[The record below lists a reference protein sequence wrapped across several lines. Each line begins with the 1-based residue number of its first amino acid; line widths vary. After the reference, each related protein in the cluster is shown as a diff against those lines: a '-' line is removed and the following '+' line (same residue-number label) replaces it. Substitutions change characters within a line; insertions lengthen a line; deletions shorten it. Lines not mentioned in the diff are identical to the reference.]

1 MSNAAFDTNMER
13 DEPVTRSLDARP
25 IPRITIQ
32 AFCDTPEIAGT
43 IETAAM
49 DRRMSRAHV
58 KVHTGGINAAGEF
71 YRSAPTP
78 NLILVETQLPTDE
91 LIGSLD
97 TLAEVCDAGTKVMV
111 IGHSNDVQLYREL
124 LKRGVSEYLVAP
136 IDVMT
141 VISTV
146 SGIYRE
152 SGTEKLG
159 QVYAFIGSKGG
170 VGSSTVAHNVAWTMG
185 RLFGSDVILA
195 DLDLPFGTAGLD
207 FNLDPTQGIAEA
219 VFGAD
224 RLDEVLLDRLLAK
237 CEDHLSLLA
246 APAALDK
253 AYDFNEAAFD
263 QVLEIVQANV
273 PTVVL
278 DVPHMWTAW
287 ARKTL
292 IAADEV
298 IVTAVPDLA
307 NLRNAKSIV
316 DLLKQARPNDAPP
329 KLILNQVG
337 VPKRPEIKPDD
348 FAAALQVSPI
358 ATIPFDPL
366 LFGTA
371 ANNGQMIAEASA
383 KTSVSDV
390 FAEIAQLVSGRKELH
405 KARRRGLD
413 LGPLLQRLK
422 SKPKAKAKTKK
433 AG

>member
-1 MSNAAFDTNMER
+1 MPNLAYDMTPEGEETAPR
-13 DEPVTRSLDARP
+13 PADARP

-58 KVHTGGINAAGEF
+58 KVHTGGLNAAAEF

-78 NLILVETQLPTDE
+78 NLIMAEIDA
-91 LIGSLD
+91 SLRRSRR
-97 TLAEVCDAGTKVMV
+97 TARQSCRGLRRRHQ
-111 IGHSNDVQLYREL
+111 GHGDRPFERRRLYREL

-136 IDVMT
+136 VDVMT
-141 VISTV
+141 IISAI
-146 SGIYRE
+146 SNIYHE
-152 SGTEKLG
+152 SGSEKLG
-159 QVYAFIGSKGG
+159 QVYAFIGAKGG
-170 VGSSTVAHNVAWTMG
+170 VGSSTIAHNVAWTMA
-185 RLFGSDVILA
+185 RLVGSDVILA

-207 FNLDPTQGIAEA
+207 FNLDPPQGIAEA

-253 AYDFNEAAFD
+253 AYDFGEGAFD

-278 DVPHMWTAW
+278 DIPHLWTAW
-287 ARKTL
+287 VRKTL

-298 IVTAVPDLA
+298 VITAVPDLA

-316 DLLKQARPNDAPP
+316 DLL
-329 KLILNQVG
+329 G
-337 VPKRPEIKPDD
+337 
-348 FAAALQVSPI
+348 
-358 ATIPFDPL
+358 
-366 LFGTA
+366 
-371 ANNGQMIAEASA
+371 
-383 KTSVSDV
+383 
-390 FAEIAQLVSGRKELH
+390 
-405 KARRRGLD
+405 RRGRTT
-413 LGPLLQRLK
+413 PRR
-422 SKPKAKAKTKK
+422 S
-433 AG
+433 

>member
-1 MSNAAFDTNMER
+1 MTNLAYDMTPESDENAPR
-13 DEPVTRSLDARP
+13 RLDARP

-49 DRRMSRAHV
+49 DRRMARAHV
-58 KVHTGGINAAGEF
+58 KVHTGGLNAATEF

-78 NLILVETQLPTDE
+78 NLIMVETRLPLDE
-91 LIGSLD
+91 LIQSLD
-97 TLAEVCDAGTKVMV
+97 SLAEVCDAGTKVMV
-111 IGHSNDVQLYREL
+111 IGHSNDVRLYREL
-124 LKRGVSEYLVAP
+124 LKRGVSEYLVTP
-136 IDVMT
+136 VDVMSI
-141 VISTV
+141 ISAV
-146 SGIYRE
+146 SSIYHD
-152 SGTEKLG
+152 SSTEKLG
-159 QVYAFIGSKGG
+159 QVYAFVGAKGG
-170 VGSSTVAHNVAWTMG
+170 VGSSTIAHNVAWTLA
-185 RLFGSDVILA
+185 RLVGSDVILA

-207 FNLDPTQGIAEA
+207 FNLDPAQGMADA

-253 AYDFNEAAFD
+253 AYDFGEEAFE

-278 DVPHMWTAW
+278 DVPHLWTSW

-292 IAADEV
+292 ISADEV
-298 IVTAVPDLA
+298 VITAAPDLA
-307 NLRNAKSIV
+307 NLRNAKAIV
-316 DLLKQARPNDAPP
+316 DLLRQARPNDNPP

-348 FAAALQVSPI
+348 FAAALQLTPI

-383 KTSVSDV
+383 KTTISDV
-390 FAEIAQLVSGRKELH
+390 FAEIAQVVGGRKELK

-413 LGPLLQRLK
+413 LGPLLQRLAP
-422 SKPKAKAKTKK
+422 KPKGRARGR

>member
-1 MSNAAFDTNMER
+1 MTNLAFDVTPDR
-13 DEPVTRSLDARP
+13 DDAATRPLEARP
-25 IPRITIQ
+25 VPRITIQ
-32 AFCDTPEIAGT
+32 AFCDTPEVAGT

-49 DRRMSRAHV
+49 DRRMARAHV
-58 KVHTGGINAAGEF
+58 KVHTGGIGAAGEF
-71 YRSAPTP
+71 YRTAPTP
-78 NLILVETQLPTDE
+78 NLILVETRLPFDE
-91 LIGSLD
+91 LVVSLD
-97 TLAEVCDAGTKVMV
+97 SLAEVCDAGTKVMV

-136 IDVMT
+136 VSVMT
-141 VISTV
+141 VITAI

-152 SGTEKLG
+152 AGTEKLG
-159 QVYAFIGSKGG
+159 QSYAFIGAKGG
-170 VGSSTVAHNVAWTMG
+170 VGSSTVAHNVAWTMA

-195 DLDLPFGTAGLD
+195 DLDLAFGTAGLD
-207 FNLDPTQGIAEA
+207 FNLDPSQGIADA

-253 AYDFNEAAFD
+253 AYDFGEDAFD
-263 QVLEIVQANV
+263 QVLEIVQSNV

-278 DVPHMWTAW
+278 DVPHIWSAW

-292 IAADEV
+292 VAADQV
-298 IVTAVPDLA
+298 VVTAAPDLA

-316 DLLKQARPNDAPP
+316 DFLRQARPNDTPP
-329 KLILNQVG
+329 KLVLNQVG
-337 VPKRPEIKPDD
+337 VPKRPEIKPED
-348 FAAALQVSPI
+348 FAAALQLTPI

-371 ANNGQMIAEASA
+371 SNNGQMIAEASA
-383 KTSVSDV
+383 KTTVSDV
-390 FAEIAQLVSGRKELH
+390 FTDVAQIVSGRKELK

-413 LGPLLQRLK
+413 FGPLFDRLK
-422 SKPKAKAKTKK
+422 AKPKQTKGRKAS
-433 AG
+433 